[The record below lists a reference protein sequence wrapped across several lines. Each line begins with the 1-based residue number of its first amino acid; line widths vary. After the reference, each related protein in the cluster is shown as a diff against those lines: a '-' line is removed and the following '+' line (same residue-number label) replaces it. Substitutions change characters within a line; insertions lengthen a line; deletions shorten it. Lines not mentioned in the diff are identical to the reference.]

1 MLDVHKVK
9 IDDGIFFGG
18 QDLVDW
24 LCARLRQELAFGSAV
39 RKELEGERLAS
50 SREFDR

>member
-1 MLDVHKVK
+1 MRTIHKVK
-9 IDDGIFFGG
+9 IYDGTFFGG

-24 LCARLRQELAFGSAV
+24 LCGRLKQELAFGAAV
-39 RKELEGERLAS
+39 RKELEEERLAS